1 VKDQVVKTATD
12 LKDRGEDAVER
23 ATLSVGEAR
32 DRALEDDDD
41 EDDDVEPEG
50 TSAK

>member
-1 VKDQVVKTATD
+1 MKTASD

-32 DRALEDDDD
+32 DRALETDDD
-41 EDDDVEPEG
+41 EDDDAQAED
-50 TSAK
+50 TAAK